1 MLEVAHIYMLDTSM
15 NLDLTHELLF
25 GTTFSE
31 AGLLDDF
38 GGVNECG
45 VGIDEFIAF
54 SEATLT

>member
-1 MLEVAHIYMLDTSM
+1 M

-25 GTTFSE
+25 GPTFSQ
-31 AGLLDDF
+31 AGLLDNF
-38 GGVNECG
+38 GSMDECG